1 MSTEFE
7 ETAMFEDEEGGPLEA
22 CEITVVLP
30 EDCEVVVVVVV
41 LVVVVVVVVVEGE
54 EELVEDCVA
63 TEEVDKDVTGPFESE
78 GATLVGQALSEAVPE
93 AVPEA
98 VTDAVP
104 EAVTETEASK

>member
-41 LVVVVVVVVVEGE
+41 LVVVVVVVVEGE
-54 EELVEDCVA
+54 EELAEDCVA